1 MNRPNPQL
9 TGPQPGILARLLLTV
24 AGVVM
29 LVSAAFLGAF
39 FFLAAIGI
47 FMVLIVVMAFRGWRL
62 KRQFEKAAREAGQG
76 GQARQ
81 PGGSTTVEGE
91 YIVITRHTDRDRKQ
105 S

>member
-1 MNRPNPQL
+1 MQRPNPQL
-9 TGPQPGILARLLLTV
+9 TGPQPGLLTRLLLTA

-62 KRQFEKAAREAGQG
+62 KRRFEKAAREG
-76 GQARQ
+76 GQAGQARP
-81 PGGSTTVEGE
+81 PGDRSTLEGE
-91 YIVITRHTDRDRKQ
+91 FIVITRRTDRDREEP
-105 S
+105 

>member
-9 TGPQPGILARLLLTV
+9 TGPRPGLLTRMLLTA

-29 LVSAAFLGAF
+29 LISAAFLGAF

-47 FMVLIVVMAFRGWRL
+47 FMVLVVVMAFRGWRL
-62 KRQFEKAAREAGQG
+62 KREFEKAAARGQRPRRG
-76 GQARQ
+76 DGR
-81 PGGSTTVEGE
+81 TTVEGE
-91 YIVITRHTDRDRKQ
+91 YTVITRRTDRQEDD

>member
-1 MNRPNPQL
+1 MQRPNPQL
-9 TGPQPGILARLLLTV
+9 TGPQPGLLARLLLTA

-29 LVSAAFLGAF
+29 LISAAFLGAF

-62 KRQFEKAAREAGQG
+62 KRQFEKAARGGGQG

-81 PGGSTTVEGE
+81 PGSHTTVEGE
-91 YIVITRHTDRDRKQ
+91 YIVITRRTDRDGEE